1 MKYYTLAE
9 LTTAMR
15 RVADVALRL
24 APPRQDPEIE
34 DVDYEE
40 VNDIEEEE
48 PGEEAYCVPI

>member
-15 RVADVALRL
+15 RVADAALRL
-24 APPRQDPEIE
+24 APPRQDHEIE
-34 DVDYEE
+34 DVDYEDIT
-40 VNDIEEEE
+40 DIEEEE